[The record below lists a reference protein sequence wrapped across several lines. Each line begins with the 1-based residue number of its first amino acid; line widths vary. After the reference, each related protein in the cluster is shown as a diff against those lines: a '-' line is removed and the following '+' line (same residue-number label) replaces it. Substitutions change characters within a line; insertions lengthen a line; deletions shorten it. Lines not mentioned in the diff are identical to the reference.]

1 MRRTLKIIGIILAV
15 LLVAA
20 AVLFFSFRSE
30 ISAVVSAL
38 TYSEEE
44 LHEQQ
49 TQVQQELQT
58 TFEEKTGIDL
68 SEIEAEVAAEE
79 EAEPGSI
86 TEPSAEEPSNPGN
99 SSSAQAHE
107 DPLRPT
113 PPEKAGSAA
122 GSQKDPESN
131 AEVKAVLKRFY
142 QLQSS
147 FLGQLNS
154 LPGRADAEFHSL
166 PKEEWTPANKT
177 RIVRKYIGVAGS
189 LEQQCDASGMSLIG
203 ELRAA
208 LRKNGL
214 DSTIADNVE
223 QYYFSAKQLQ
233 KAEFLSKYKNSIS

>member
-1 MRRTLKIIGIILAV
+1 MRRSLKIICIILAV
-15 LLVAA
+15 LLTA
-20 AVLFFSFRSE
+20 AVILFFSFRSE
-30 ISAVVSAL
+30 ISAVISAL
-38 TYSEEE
+38 TYSTEE
-44 LHEQQ
+44 LQEQQ
-49 TQVQQELQT
+49 AQVQQELQT

-79 EAEPGSI
+79 ETEPGSI
-86 TEPSAEEPSNPGN
+86 TEPSVEEPSNPGN

-113 PPEKAGSAA
+113 PPGKTGSAA

-154 LPGRADAEFHSL
+154 LPGRANAEFHSL
-166 PKEEWTPANKT
+166 PKEEWTTANKT

-189 LEQQCDASGMSLIG
+189 LEQQCDAQVQSLTT
-203 ELRAA
+203 ELRSVLKSNHLDTA
-208 LRKNGL
+208 LA
-214 DSTIADNVE
+214 DSVI
-223 QYYFSAKQLQ
+223 QYYVSAKSLQ
-233 KAEFLSKYKNSIS
+233 KAEFLSKYKNYIT

>member
-1 MRRTLKIIGIILAV
+1 MRRSLKIICIILAV
-15 LLVAA
+15 LLAA
-20 AVLFFSFRSE
+20 AVILFFSFRSE
-30 ISAVVSAL
+30 ISAVISAL
-38 TYSEEE
+38 TYSTEE
-44 LHEQQ
+44 LQEQQ
-49 TQVQQELQT
+49 AQVQQELQT

-99 SSSAQAHE
+99 SSSAQAHV

-142 QLQSS
+142 QLQSA

-154 LPGRADAEFHSL
+154 LPGRANTEFHSL
-166 PKEEWTPANKT
+166 PKEEWTTANKT

-189 LEQQCDASGMSLIG
+189 LEQQCDAQVQSLTA
-203 ELRAA
+203 ELRSVLKSNHLDTA
-208 LRKNGL
+208 LA
-214 DSTIADNVE
+214 DSVI
-223 QYYFSAKQLQ
+223 QYYVSAKSLQ
-233 KAEFLSKYKNSIS
+233 KAEFLSKYKNYIT

>member
-113 PPEKAGSAA
+113 RPEKIGNAA

-154 LPGRADAEFHSL
+154 LPGQASAEFHSL
-166 PKEEWTPANKT
+166 PKEEWTTANKT

-189 LEQQCDASGMSLIG
+189 LEQQCDAQVQSLTT
-203 ELRAA
+203 ELRTVLKANHMDTA
-208 LRKNGL
+208 LA
-214 DSTIADNVE
+214 DSVI
-223 QYYFSAKQLQ
+223 QYYVSAKSLQ
-233 KAEFLSKYKNSIS
+233 KAEFLSKYKNYIT